1 MPEAQVAVSWTN
13 EEKKWVSL
21 PLHLRFREYC
31 LTWVFIAEQW
41 PVRLNYKIWPAILPA
56 IVGWQPISVQN
67 NRKEL
72 AVLDL

>member
-13 EEKKWVSL
+13 EEKKCVSL

-31 LTWVFIAEQW
+31 LTLYSQSSDLNAWTIKFDLQFI
-41 PVRLNYKIWPAILPA
+41 PA